1 MNEKAKGSFS
11 KPFFLFCGRIFY
23 WSFCKISSVFLYSYA
38 SFFGCWRNLKMF
50 FPLTEVFVFMKIVVM
65 NSPKFLAPF
74 LRMIFKIGREN

>member
-1 MNEKAKGSFS
+1 
-11 KPFFLFCGRIFY
+11 
-23 WSFCKISSVFLYSYA
+23 
-38 SFFGCWRNLKMF
+38 MF